1 MNPFTWPDGRFLVA
15 YLLLAGL
22 ALAVCY
28 LLWYRTGRGAK
39 EARVNDLTGD
49 PYRIACLR
57 GGADESLRIALFNL
71 ADRNLIV
78 YRHGLMQ
85 AARPEMLATL
95 KRPLDRAIVK
105 RCKEP
110 TPVKKLL
117 RDRALRKAAREYS
130 RDLRAGG
137 LVSDGASL
145 ALRRTIGLAAA
156 GLLAGGAI
164 GKIHYALW
172 EGGVHPG
179 YLVFA
184 GTVVVLLTATISWR
198 TRTDRGERMLAS
210 LRTLASRLK
219 SGAERLQAGGRTNE
233 ALLIAAVFGL
243 QALPLMKFPTVA
255 VMFPQPVDSGGG
267 GSGGDSCGSSCSSS
281 CGGGGGCGGC
291 GS

>member
-1 MNPFTWPDGRFLVA
+1 MNPFTWPGERFLVA
-15 YLLLAGL
+15 YLVLAGIAL
-22 ALAVCY
+22 ALCY
-28 LLWYRTGRGAK
+28 LLWYRTGQGAK
-39 EARVNDLTGD
+39 EAKLDDLTGD

-57 GGADESLRIALFNL
+57 GGVEETLRIALFNL
-71 ADRNLIV
+71 ADRNLIA

-105 RCKEP
+105 RCAAP

-117 RDRALRKAAREYS
+117 GDRALRNAAREYS
-130 RDLRAGG
+130 RDLGASG

-156 GLLAGGAI
+156 GLLAGAAI
-164 GKIHYALW
+164 GKVHYTLW
-172 EGGVHPG
+172 EGGANPG
-179 YLVFA
+179 YVVFA
-184 GTVVVLLTATISWR
+184 GSVAALLAASISWR
-198 TRTDRGERMLAS
+198 ERTVRGGRVLAS
-210 LRTLASRLK
+210 LRTLTSRLK
-219 SGAERLQAGGRTNE
+219 GAAERLQAGGRTNE

-255 VMFPQPVDSGGG
+255 VMFPQPVQSGGG
-267 GSGGDSCGSSCSSS
+267 GSGGDSCGSSCSS